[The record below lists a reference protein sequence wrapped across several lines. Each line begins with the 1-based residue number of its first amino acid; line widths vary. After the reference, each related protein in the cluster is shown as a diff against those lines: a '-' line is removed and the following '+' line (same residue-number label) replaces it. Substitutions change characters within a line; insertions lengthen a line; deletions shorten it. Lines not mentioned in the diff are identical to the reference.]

1 MNINRELPD
10 NDSRKYKISA
20 NKELVSLRN
29 SDNNIWKE
37 ILETQN
43 TVVPLVDIFE
53 NDECYVMV
61 TNMPGVKREN
71 VRVKIEGDILLIF
84 GRINYE
90 ERKNREYILNENEIG
105 NYYRIFK
112 IEESIE
118 KSKIEAMYENGQLIV
133 NLPKNEKMKPINI
146 EIN

>member
-1 MNINRELPD
+1 M
-10 NDSRKYKISA
+10 SVS
-20 NKELVSLRN
+20 KELITMRN
-29 SDNNIWKE
+29 SDYGYWKE

-43 TVVPLVDIFE
+43 TVVPTVDIFE
-53 NDECYVMV
+53 NDESYVMI
-61 TNMPGVKREN
+61 TNMPGVKREDI
-71 VRVKIEGDILLIF
+71 RVKTEDDTLLIF
-84 GRINYE
+84 GKINFE

-112 IEESIE
+112 ISESID

-133 NLPKNEKMKPINI
+133 TLPKNEKMKPKNI